1 MRFAIFTACRLI
13 LMHLV
18 KIAFNRVKLS
28 PNSEMWKKQLFTKIV
43 LPSHSV
49 NELLLMNTISLISL
63 PETQA
68 ITFDVAVTIRI
79 TKEESFRRDEEG
91 GKREEIN
98 RVTEREE
105 IKGSGMKI
113 KRETPVRDKLFGKKK
128 RM

>member
-1 MRFAIFTACRLI
+1 
-13 LMHLV
+13 MHLV
-18 KIAFNRVKLS
+18 KIVFNRVKLS

-43 LPSHSV
+43 LTSHSV

-63 PETQA
+63 PEMQA

-98 RVTEREE
+98 RVTERGE

>member
-1 MRFAIFTACRLI
+1 
-13 LMHLV
+13 MHLV
-18 KIAFNRVKLS
+18 KIVFNRVKLP
-28 PNSEMWKKQLFTKIV
+28 PNSEMWNKQLFTKIV

-63 PETQA
+63 PEMQA

-98 RVTEREE
+98 RVTERGE

-128 RM
+128 KNVSEEDEVRQMH